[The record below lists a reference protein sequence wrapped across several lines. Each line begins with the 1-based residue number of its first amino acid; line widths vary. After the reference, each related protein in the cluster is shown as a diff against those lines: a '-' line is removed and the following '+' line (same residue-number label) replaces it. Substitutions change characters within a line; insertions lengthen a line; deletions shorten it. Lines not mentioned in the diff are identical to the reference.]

1 MRIRTRR
8 PVRPE
13 RLDIRLW
20 DDRGGLLF
28 EVVVIWRRR
37 DGFFR
42 HECGVLLPPLEGE
55 DLVEYLRLV
64 ERHRDT
70 RSFAAREA
78 A

>member
-1 MRIRTRR
+1 M
-8 PVRPE
+8 RPE

-20 DDRGGLLF
+20 DERGGF
-28 EVVVIWRRR
+28 RCEVVVIWRRR
-37 DGFFR
+37 DGCFR
-42 HECGVLLPPLEGE
+42 HECGLLLPPLEGE
-55 DLVEYLRLV
+55 DLAEFLRLV